1 MDRKELPRMMSITRR
16 VERISPGGIFLGKDL
31 AFNFDTPLMHSFVD
45 RMCRGLLRA
54 EFGIEYFI
62 GNIEWRLNIDL
73 EDIIYQAMAKF
84 GRMRIIHDVFAYQ
97 VTQPKNNEPGWAIMN
112 FYRRLEIFARIIRRE
127 APHASSGGPG
137 SVP

>member
-1 MDRKELPRMMSITRR
+1 MQR

-31 AFNFDTPLMHSFVD
+31 AFNFDTPLMHSFVG

-54 EFGIEYFI
+54 EFGIEYFT
-62 GNIEWRLNIDL
+62 GDIEWRLNIDL

-97 VTQPKNNEPGWAIMN
+97 VTEPKDKEPGWAIMN
-112 FYRRLEIFARIIRRE
+112 FYQRLEIFARIARRE
-127 APHASSGGPG
+127 PVRASVDSPVA
-137 SVP
+137 ST